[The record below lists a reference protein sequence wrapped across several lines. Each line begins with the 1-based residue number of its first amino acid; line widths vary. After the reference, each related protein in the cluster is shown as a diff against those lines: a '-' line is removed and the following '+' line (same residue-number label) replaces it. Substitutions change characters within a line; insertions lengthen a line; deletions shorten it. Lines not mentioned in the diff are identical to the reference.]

1 MIPTQVNKQ
10 KGFSLLEILIAFS
23 ILALS
28 LGILLKI
35 FSAGVNTAVVA
46 EDYTAAVQIAQSLM
60 SKTGVETP
68 LQAGQASG
76 LENEKYHWLV
86 EVSPFA
92 FNTENVDTTAT
103 TANPENVDITTI
115 TAELFKVKVTVS
127 WGDDNVNDRQI
138 ELTTLKLIKKT
149 L

>member
-1 MIPTQVNKQ
+1 MIPKQVNKQ
-10 KGFSLLEILIAFS
+10 QGFSLLEILIAFS

-35 FSAGVNTAVVA
+35 FSAGVDTAEVA

-60 SKTGVETP
+60 AKTGVETP
-68 LQAGQASG
+68 LQADQSSG

-86 EVSPFA
+86 EVIPFE
-92 FNTENVDTTAT
+92 FNPNNVDPTA
-103 TANPENVDITTI
+103 I
-115 TAELFKVKVTVS
+115 TAALFKVKVSVS
-127 WGDDNVNDRQI
+127 WGDDNSDDRQVR
-138 ELTTLKLIKKT
+138 LTTLKLINKT

>member
-1 MIPTQVNKQ
+1 MIPKQANKQ
-10 KGFSLLEILIAFS
+10 QGFSLLEILIAFS

-46 EDYTAAVQIAQSLM
+46 EDYTAAVQIAESLM
-60 SKTGVETP
+60 AKTGVETP
-68 LQAGQASG
+68 LQANQASG

-86 EVSPFA
+86 EVSPFE
-92 FNTENVDTTAT
+92 F
-103 TANPENVDITTI
+103 NPENVDP
-115 TAELFKVKVTVS
+115 TALTAVLFKVKVTVS

-138 ELTTLKLIKKT
+138 ELTTLKLINKT

>member
-1 MIPTQVNKQ
+1 LKTNKQ

-46 EDYTAAVQIAQSLM
+46 EDYTAAVQIAESLM
-60 SKTGVETP
+60 AKTGVETS
-68 LQAGQASG
+68 LQAGQDSG

-92 FNTENVDTTAT
+92 FN
-103 TANPENVDITTI
+103 PENVDATAI
-115 TAELFKVKVTVS
+115 TAVLFKVKVIVS
-127 WGDDNVNDRQI
+127 WGDDNADGRQV
-138 ELTTLKLIKKT
+138 ELTTLKLSNKT

>member
-10 KGFSLLEILIAFS
+10 QGFSLLEILIAFS

-46 EDYTAAVQIAQSLM
+46 EDYTAAVQIAESLM
-60 SKTGVETP
+60 AKTGVGTP
-68 LQAGQASG
+68 LQAGQDSG

-86 EVSPFA
+86 EVSPFV
-92 FNTENVDTTAT
+92 F
-103 TANPENVDITTI
+103 NPENVDATAI
-115 TAELFKVKVTVS
+115 TAVIYKVKVIVS
-127 WGDDNVNDRQI
+127 WGDDNANDRQV
-138 ELTTLKLIKKT
+138 ELTTLKLINKT

>member
-1 MIPTQVNKQ
+1 MIPKQVNKQ
-10 KGFSLLEILIAFS
+10 QGFSLLEILIAFS

-35 FSAGVNTAVVA
+35 FSAGVDTAEVA

-60 SKTGVETP
+60 AKTGVETP
-68 LQAGQASG
+68 LQADQSSG

-86 EVSPFA
+86 EVIPFE
-92 FNTENVDTTAT
+92 FNPDNVDPTA
-103 TANPENVDITTI
+103 I
-115 TAELFKVKVTVS
+115 TAALFKVKVSVS
-127 WGDDNVNDRQI
+127 WGDDNSDDRQVR
-138 ELTTLKLIKKT
+138 LTTLKLINKT

>member
-1 MIPTQVNKQ
+1 MIPKQVNKQ
-10 KGFSLLEILIAFS
+10 QGFSLLEILIAFS

-35 FSAGVNTAVVA
+35 FSAGVDTAEVA

-60 SKTGVETP
+60 AKTGVETP
-68 LQAGQASG
+68 LQADQSSG

-86 EVSPFA
+86 EVIPFE
-92 FNTENVDTTAT
+92 FNPDNVEPTA
-103 TANPENVDITTI
+103 I
-115 TAELFKVKVTVS
+115 TAVLFKVKVIVS
-127 WGDDNVNDRQI
+127 WGDDNTDDRQVK
-138 ELTTLKLIKKT
+138 LTTLKLINKT

>member
-1 MIPTQVNKQ
+1 MILNQVNKQ
-10 KGFSLLEILIAFS
+10 QGFSLLEILIAFS

-46 EDYTAAVQIAQSLM
+46 EDYTAAVQIAESLM
-60 SKTGVETP
+60 AKTGVETP
-68 LQAGQASG
+68 MQANQPSG
-76 LENEKYHWLV
+76 VENEKYHWLV
-86 EVSPFA
+86 EVSPFE
-92 FNTENVDTTAT
+92 F
-103 TANPENVDITTI
+103 NPENVDP
-115 TAELFKVKVTVS
+115 TALTAVLFKVKVIVS

-138 ELTTLKLIKKT
+138 ELTTLKLINKT

>member
-1 MIPTQVNKQ
+1 MNLKINKQ
-10 KGFSLLEILIAFS
+10 QGFSLLEILIAFS

-46 EDYTAAVQIAQSLM
+46 EDYTAAVQIAESLM
-60 SKTGVETP
+60 AKTGVETP

-76 LENEKYHWLV
+76 QENKKYHWWV

-92 FNTENVDTTAT
+92 FN
-103 TANPENVDITTI
+103 PENVDPAAI
-115 TAELFKVKVTVS
+115 TAALFKVKVIVS
-127 WGDDNVNDRQI
+127 WSDDNINERKI
-138 ELTTLKLIKKT
+138 ELTTLKLINKT

>member
-1 MIPTQVNKQ
+1 MIPTQLNKQ

-46 EDYTAAVQIAQSLM
+46 EDYTAAVQIAESLM
-60 SKTGVETP
+60 AKTGVETA
-68 LQAGQASG
+68 LQEGQDSG
-76 LENEKYHWLV
+76 VENEKYNWQV
-86 EVSPFA
+86 DVSPFV
-92 FNTENVDTTAT
+92 FNPDNVDATTTTA
-103 TANPENVDITTI
+103 V
-115 TAELFKVKVTVS
+115 LFKVRVIVS
-127 WGDDNVNDRQI
+127 WGNGNANDRQI
-138 ELTTLKLIKKT
+138 ELTTLKLINKT